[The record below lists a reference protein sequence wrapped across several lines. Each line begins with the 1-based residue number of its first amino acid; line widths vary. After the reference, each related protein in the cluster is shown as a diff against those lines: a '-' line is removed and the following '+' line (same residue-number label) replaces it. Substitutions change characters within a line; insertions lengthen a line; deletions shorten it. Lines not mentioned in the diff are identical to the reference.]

1 MLRETN
7 ILLFSSKINIFAI
20 TRYREINIL
29 TYMYLDLKSTFLS
42 LHAAWNEYFALF

>member
-29 TYMYLDLKSTFLS
+29 TYLDLKSTFLS